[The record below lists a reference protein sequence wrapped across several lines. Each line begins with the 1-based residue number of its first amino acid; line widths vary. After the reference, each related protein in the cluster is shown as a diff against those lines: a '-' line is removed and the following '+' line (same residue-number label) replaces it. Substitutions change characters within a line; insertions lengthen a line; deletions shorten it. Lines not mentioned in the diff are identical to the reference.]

1 MKVRLGILSVL
12 ISFSVSANDDQV
24 NTHSSSRV
32 VLGSSNVLDSARSM
46 IYKNNLD
53 QSNTTGKMYIYKS
66 KDGQALLTS
75 INPSGNFDK
84 FTSYKDMKAY
94 TNSTTEPYSNYNN
107 DEISKSIR
115 ELSRFSRDK
124 QRQLAK
130 KPDAKI
136 GMSKNQ
142 VLNNSKWG
150 QPKNIITTVDASGKS
165 EKWLYSKQE
174 YLYFKNDKLISIH
187 Y

>member
-1 MKVRLGILSVL
+1 MRIYLGLLLSL
-12 ISFSVSANDDQV
+12 FTFGVSAANMYVYED
-24 NTHSSSRV
+24 
-32 VLGSSNVLDSARSM
+32 
-46 IYKNNLD
+46 KN
-53 QSNTTGKMYIYKS
+53 
-66 KDGQALLTS
+66 GQALLTG

-84 FTSYKDMKAY
+84 Y
-94 TNSTTEPYSNYNN
+94 TKRVRTTYYRGDSDSSSEPYSSGDDT
-107 DEISKSIR
+107 DEISKSINDLAR
-115 ELSRFSRDK
+115 HARDK

-174 YLYFKNDKLISIH
+174 YLYFKNGKLISMH